1 MMLEHY
7 ANLAIRAI
15 FVENMALAFFLGM
28 CSFMACSRK
37 VETSIGLGFAVIF
50 VLVIS
55 VPVSNLILNLLLR
68 QGALTWIHPA
78 MADVDLGFLS
88 FLSYIGAIAAMTQ
101 LVEMTLDK
109 FVPSLY
115 AALGVFL
122 PLIAV
127 NCAIL
132 GGALFM
138 EQRDYNFPES
148 VVYSIGAGAG
158 WALAI
163 VALSAIRE
171 KMRYSN
177 VPKGL
182 RGLGIAFVLTGLM
195 AMGFMMFSGIQL

>member
-1 MMLEHY
+1 MMIQHF
-7 ANLAIRAI
+7 ANLAVRAI

-28 CSFMACSRK
+28 CSFMAVSRK

-50 VLVIS
+50 VMVIS
-55 VPVSNLILNLLLR
+55 VPVSNLILNYLLR
-68 QGALTWIHPA
+68 SGALRWVSPA
-78 MADVDLGFLS
+78 MEDVDLGFLS

-109 FVPSLY
+109 FVPALY

-138 EQRDYNFPES
+138 EQRDYTFAES
-148 VVYSIGAGAG
+148 CVFALGAGVG

-163 VALSAIRE
+163 VAMAAIRE

-177 VPKGL
+177 VPESL
-182 RGLGIAFVLTGLM
+182 RGLGMAFILTGLM
-195 AMGFMMFSGIQL
+195 AMGFLMFSGIQL